1 LSRYPL
7 DADSGAAE
15 MTQTEQS
22 IFDRWDELRKQ
33 GIAAKD
39 RIDDPEINRLVAE
52 LKPIRACIE
61 RKK

>member
-1 LSRYPL
+1 V
-7 DADSGAAE
+7 
-15 MTQTEQS
+15 TQTEQS

-61 RKK
+61 RKR